1 MQERS
6 ATKYRIITWH
16 FERCFCKNE
25 VEALKN
31 TVEAE
36 LVPIEIW
43 RVWKCKHRKKVSP
56 KDKKSPILCWVFLW
70 GNVLF
75 WKIVFAWLPHRRRA
89 CGRTSCCWATP
100 PSGSGWTWRRRG
112 RLSPEP
118 RRNPW
123 VQRNQRRYSNTHKT
137 SFLFNQSSN
146 LKDTS
151 LLQLQHIHPK
161 NKQGQRF

>member
-25 VEALKN
+25 VEVLKN

-75 WKIVFAWLPHRRRA
+75 WKIVFASLPHRRRA

-100 PSGSGWTWRRRG
+100 PSGSGWTWRRRS
-112 RLSPEP
+112 RLSPP
-118 RRNPW
+118 RRDARTW
-123 VQRNQRRYSNTHKT
+123 VACLWAPGVRGWSRSPAAWGPDTGGDTAPCRCPSEQR
-137 SFLFNQSSN
+137 
-146 LKDTS
+146 
-151 LLQLQHIHPK
+151 II
-161 NKQGQRF
+161 